1 LLSLYLLGAPYIE
14 YDSTRIAL
22 ERRKALALLAYL
34 ALNGG
39 NASRD
44 TLATM
49 FWSEYDAE
57 RARAGL
63 RRALAALN
71 ETPIRAWI
79 EADRNIVSLHM
90 NDQFWV
96 DALVFQQIAAR
107 GVDSQE
113 RASALTLYRD
123 HFMSGFSLSD
133 CAEFDTWQA
142 TQTQAFQ
149 DQYLSLLSHHIETL
163 MADNRPETA
172 IEHLHRWISLD
183 PWSESAHQY
192 LIQAYAANGQR
203 GLALRQYDALV
214 TLLRTELDTEPDE
227 ALQALI
233 AEIRS
238 NRASEPERSVSVT
251 LQLPAAP
258 ALIIGRDGSLE
269 HIRTWMAQSGSG
281 ALILQGWPGIG
292 KSTLL
297 AAIAHDPFIRE
308 RFPDGILWVSLG
320 ESPNLLA
327 ALKIW
332 GRSLGADAA
341 MHTIT
346 TPDEASRHLTALLQ
360 DRRILLLIDD
370 IWDSSHAALFQV
382 GGQTTQAI
390 LTTRLNAVAQSL
402 AASPE
407 AIFKLPLLT
416 EAESLSL
423 LRTLAPQVVDTYRDQ
438 ALELV
443 RDLEGLP
450 LALQVAGRLLRS
462 EMEMGWGI
470 AELLEQMRSG
480 KSLLDASAPT
490 DQSVSGA
497 APPTV
502 NVLLE
507 RSLSRLE
514 EETRTRF
521 ALLGIFSPKPATFD
535 LEAMSAVWD
544 VDDPKPTARVLVS
557 RGLLEP
563 LGGGRFQMHALLVKF
578 AQSMFDQ

>member
-1 LLSLYLLGAPYIE
+1 MLSLYLLGAPYIE
-14 YDSTRIAL
+14 YNGERVTL

-39 NASRD
+39 TASRD

-49 FWSEYDAE
+49 FWSDYDTE

-90 NDQFWV
+90 NEQFWV
-96 DALVFQQIAAR
+96 DALVFQQIASKSM
-107 GVDSQE
+107 DSQE
-113 RASALTLYRD
+113 RVSALALYRD
-123 HFMSGFSLSD
+123 HFMSGFSLAD

-163 MADNRPETA
+163 IADSRPETA

-183 PWSESAHQY
+183 PWSETAHRY

-214 TLLRTELDTEPDE
+214 TLLRTELNAEPDDS
-227 ALQALI
+227 LQALI
-233 AEIRS
+233 ADIRS
-238 NRASEPERSVSVT
+238 SRTSESERNVSFT
-251 LQLPAAP
+251 LQLPSAP
-258 ALIIGRDGSLE
+258 TLIIGREGSLQ
-269 HIRTWMAQSGSG
+269 HIRAWAQSGSG

-297 AAIAHDPFIRE
+297 AATAHDPSIRE
-308 RFPDGILWVSLG
+308 RFPDGVLWVSLG
-320 ESPNLLA
+320 ENPNLLA

-341 MHTIT
+341 MHAIT

-360 DRRILLLIDD
+360 GRRVLLLIDD
-370 IWDSSHAALFQV
+370 VWDSSHAALFQIS
-382 GGQTTQAI
+382 GQTSQTI
-390 LTTRLNAVAQSL
+390 LTTRLNEVAQSL
-402 AASPE
+402 AASPD

-416 EAESLSL
+416 ETESLSL

-450 LALQVAGRLLRS
+450 LALQVAGRLLRA

-470 AELLEQMRSG
+470 SELLDQLRSG
-480 KSLLDASAPT
+480 KSLLDASAPA

-502 NVLLE
+502 TVLLE

-514 EETRTRF
+514 DETRTRF

-535 LEAMSAVWD
+535 LDAMSAVWD
-544 VDDPKPTARVLVS
+544 VDDPKPTARILVS

-578 AQSMFDQ
+578 AQSMFD